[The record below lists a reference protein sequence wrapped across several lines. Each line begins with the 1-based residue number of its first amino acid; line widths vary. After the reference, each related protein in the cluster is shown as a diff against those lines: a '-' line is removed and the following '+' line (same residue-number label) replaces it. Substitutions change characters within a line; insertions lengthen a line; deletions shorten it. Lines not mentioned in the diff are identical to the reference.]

1 MSENQP
7 NAGDRPM
14 SMKEKL
20 LAQRRAEAEKA
31 AAPAPTAQSA
41 KPAATAAPSA
51 GASAAAAPAG
61 ASAAQKPASP
71 APSAKPAA
79 QKPVAPAA
87 QKPAASA
94 AAKPAAAASARS
106 SGPSSSVVRREAS
119 ADVKREIQE
128 LRKKQDKWITYGW
141 IVAGILMAAAGIT
154 YFTVEGKKKHEAN
167 VRQQYVGTV
176 EAFMKDMLKLD
187 PNVESQ
193 AQELI
198 KLAESKRETFGPNLD
213 GVQTPGWKDT
223 WVLVEGKEVPGRVQA
238 LVGRAQSTID
248 GAKRQRELVAG
259 LAAIE
264 NDVNNAASK
273 KPEEL
278 QALKRRLG
286 EYEMQAGMGAEF
298 EARVSAAKVK
308 IGRSYADR
316 LFDEAQSLASK
327 GPGEARAAL
336 MAFAKAEDE
345 FTTLLDEA
353 YTKRNQE
360 AIAFVTPKYQSVI
373 DESDKLAVATF
384 TADYIAKI
392 DARDILKTVEP
403 AKWGQDGL
411 KGFRIENGT
420 LQAIGLDPGSKKDGV
435 FSVGDLEKWRDFELE
450 FDFTL
455 VKGEAQFYFRLG
467 KQISAAEGFQ
477 ANSGT
482 EDWKAGESY
491 TCKATLI
498 GSTMKLEFSDN
509 ANQEPRES
517 QLDWRRSRK
526 GAFGVV
532 VPQGSEI
539 KITKMRLRLM
549 RPTQ

>member
-14 SMKEKL
+14 SMKDKL

-31 AAPAPTAQSA
+31 
-41 KPAATAAPSA
+41 
-51 GASAAAAPAG
+51 GASAAAA
-61 ASAAQKPASP
+61 
-71 APSAKPAA
+71 
-79 QKPVAPAA
+79 
-87 QKPAASA
+87 
-94 AAKPAAAASARS
+94 AAKPAATPAPATPAPAAKTPAAVTTKPAAPSAAKPAPSSSSTAKPSASASSSAARPASTRS
-106 SGPSSSVVRREAS
+106 SGPSSSVIRREAS

-141 IVAGILMAAAGIT
+141 IVAGVLMAAAGIT
-154 YFTVEGKKKHEAN
+154 YFVVEGKKKHEAN
-167 VRQQYVGTV
+167 VRTQYMATV
-176 EAFMKDMLKLD
+176 EDFMKDMLKLD

-193 AQELI
+193 AQEII
-198 KLAESKRETFGPNLD
+198 KLAEAKRETFGPNLD
-213 GVQTPGWKDT
+213 GAPTPGWKDT
-223 WVLVEGKEVPGRVQA
+223 WVLVEGKDVPGRVQA

-248 GAKRQRELVAG
+248 GAKRQRELLAG
-259 LAAIE
+259 LSAIE
-264 NDVNNAASK
+264 NDVNNAGSK

-278 QALKRRLG
+278 QTLKRRLG
-286 EYEMQAGMGAEF
+286 EYEMQSGMGAEF
-298 EARVSAAKVK
+298 EGRVSAAKVR
-308 IGRSYADR
+308 IGRAYADR
-316 LFDEAQSLASK
+316 LFDEAQNLASK

-336 MAFAKAEDE
+336 LAFAKAEDE
-345 FTTLLDEA
+345 FTALLDEA

-360 AIAFVTPKYQSVI
+360 AIAYVTPKFQTI
-373 DESDKLAVATF
+373 IEESDKLAVATF
-384 TADYIAKI
+384 TADYISKVE
-392 DARDILKTVEP
+392 ARDILKTVE
-403 AKWGQDGL
+403 ASKWGQDGL

-467 KQISAAEGFQ
+467 KQIQSAEGFQ
-477 ANSGT
+477 ANSGA

-491 TCKATLI
+491 TCKATFI
-498 GSTMKLEFSDN
+498 GSNMKLEFSDN

-517 QLDWRRSRK
+517 LVDWRRSRK

-539 KITKMRLRLM
+539 KLTKMRLRLM

>member
-1 MSENQP
+1 M
-7 NAGDRPM
+7 
-14 SMKEKL
+14 
-20 LAQRRAEAEKA
+20 
-31 AAPAPTAQSA
+31 
-41 KPAATAAPSA
+41 
-51 GASAAAAPAG
+51 
-61 ASAAQKPASP
+61 
-71 APSAKPAA
+71 
-79 QKPVAPAA
+79 
-87 QKPAASA
+87 
-94 AAKPAAAASARS
+94 
-106 SGPSSSVVRREAS
+106 
-119 ADVKREIQE
+119 KREIQE

-141 IVAGILMAAAGIT
+141 IVAGVLMAAAGTT
-154 YFTVEGKKKHEAN
+154 YLVVQGKKKHEAD
-167 VRQQYVGTV
+167 VRNQYMATV
-176 EAFMKDMLKLD
+176 EGFMKDMLKLD
-187 PNVESQ
+187 PNVEAQ
-193 AQELI
+193 AQEII

-213 GVQTPGWKDT
+213 GAQTPGWKDT
-223 WVLVEGKEVPGRVQA
+223 WVLVEGKDVPGRVQA

-248 GAKRQRELVAG
+248 GIKRQRELLAG
-259 LAAIE
+259 LSAIE
-264 NDVNNAASK
+264 NDVNNSGSK

-298 EARVSAAKVK
+298 EGRVSAAKVK
-308 IGRSYADR
+308 IGRAYADR
-316 LFDEAQSLASK
+316 LFDEAKNLAAK

-336 MAFAKAEDE
+336 AAFAKAEDE
-345 FTTLLDEA
+345 FTSLLDEA

-360 AIAFVTPKYQSVI
+360 AIAFVTPKFQSI
-373 DESDKLAVATF
+373 IEESDKLAVATF
-384 TADYIAKI
+384 TADYIAKVE
-392 DARDILKTVEP
+392 ARDILKTVEP
-403 AKWGQDGL
+403 SKWGQDGL

-467 KQISAAEGFQ
+467 KQIQSAEGFM
-477 ANSGT
+477 ANSGA

-491 TCKATLI
+491 TCKATFI
-498 GSTMKLEFSDN
+498 GSNMKLEFSDN

-517 QLDWRRSRK
+517 LLDWRRSRK

>member
-7 NAGDRPM
+7 NAGERPM

-31 AAPAPTAQSA
+31 AAGAAATPTPAAAPAPAAKPASASA
-41 KPAATAAPSA
+41 KPAPASTATKP
-51 GASAAAAPAG
+51 AAPA
-61 ASAAQKPASP
+61 APKSP
-71 APSAKPAA
+71 APAASSAKPASA
-79 QKPVAPAA
+79 SSTARPAG
-87 QKPAASA
+87 S
-94 AAKPAAAASARS
+94 RG
-106 SGPSSSVVRREAS
+106 SGPSSSVIRREAS

-141 IVAGILMAAAGIT
+141 IVAGVLMAAAGTT
-154 YFTVEGKKKHEAN
+154 YLVVQGKKKHEAD
-167 VRQQYVGTV
+167 VRNQYMATV
-176 EAFMKDMLKLD
+176 EGFMKDMLKLD
-187 PNVESQ
+187 PNVETQ
-193 AQELI
+193 AQEII

-223 WVLVEGKEVPGRVQA
+223 WVLVEGKDVPGRVQA

-248 GAKRQRELVAG
+248 GIKRQRELLAG

-264 NDVNNAASK
+264 NDVNNAGGK

-298 EARVSAAKVK
+298 EGRVSAAKVK
-308 IGRSYADR
+308 IGRAYADR
-316 LFDEAQSLASK
+316 LFDEAQNLAVK

-336 MAFAKAEDE
+336 AAFAKAEDE
-345 FTTLLDEA
+345 FTALLDEA

-360 AIAFVTPKYQSVI
+360 AIAYVTPKFQSI
-373 DESDKLAVATF
+373 IEESDKLAVATF

-392 DARDILKTVEP
+392 EARDILRTVE
-403 AKWGQDGL
+403 ASKWGQDGL
-411 KGFRIENGT
+411 KGFRIDNGT

-467 KQISAAEGFQ
+467 KQIQSAEGFQ
-477 ANSGT
+477 ANSGA

-491 TCKATLI
+491 TCKATLV
-498 GSTMKLEFSDN
+498 GSNMKLEFSDN

-517 QLDWRRSRK
+517 LLDWRRSRK